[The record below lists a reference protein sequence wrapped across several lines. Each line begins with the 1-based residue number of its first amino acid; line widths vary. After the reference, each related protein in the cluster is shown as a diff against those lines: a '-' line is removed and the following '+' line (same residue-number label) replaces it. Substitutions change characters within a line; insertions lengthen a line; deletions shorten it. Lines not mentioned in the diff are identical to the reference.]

1 MQAWIAK
8 GGRFMREVRAELGK
22 VSWPGRK
29 EVIGSTAV
37 VIASVFIVSFFLGLV
52 DVILQKIM
60 SAILR

>member
-1 MQAWIAK
+1 MRQWIAK
-8 GGRFMREVRAELGK
+8 ATRFFREVRAELAK

-52 DVILQKIM
+52 DVIIQKIM

>member
-1 MQAWIAK
+1 MRQWVAK
-8 GGRFMREVRAELGK
+8 ATRFFREVRAELAK

-52 DVILQKIM
+52 DVIIQKIM
-60 SAILR
+60 SAVLR

>member
-1 MQAWIAK
+1 MRQWVAK
-8 GGRFMREVRAELGK
+8 ATRFFREVRAELAK

-52 DVILQKIM
+52 DVIIQKIM
-60 SAILR
+60 SVVLR

>member
-1 MQAWIAK
+1 MREWIGKAT
-8 GGRFMREVRAELGK
+8 RFFREVRAELSK

-52 DVILQKIM
+52 DVIIQKIM